1 MESPGALEDIPLI
14 LFLRDIQA
22 AAADEGV
29 SIKPLDR
36 FLSRVGVVLVRDPDQ
51 SPQQFRTLEE
61 EAEDLLLL
69 NQDDDFNEEDE
80 DWSL

>member
-1 MESPGALEDIPLI
+1 MESPGALEDKPLI
-14 LFLRDIQA
+14 LFLQDIQA

-36 FLSRVGVVLVRDPDQ
+36 FLNQVGVVQVQDPEQ
-51 SPQQFRTLEE
+51 SQHQYRTLEE

-80 DWSL
+80 DWRL